1 LPLRGGGLLIPLKP
15 GILPG
20 MNFLSGGA
28 MGRVFRTFAA
38 GLAISL
44 LIISRGGCST
54 NPLKLSADVKNATPS
69 SKSDFDRMR
78 AQMVQDQVRA
88 RNVRD
93 GRVLAAMLKVPRH
106 EFVPAEII
114 SSAYVD
120 NALPL
125 MLGQT
130 ISQPYIVGYMTEA
143 LELTGAKRVLE
154 IGTGSGYQT
163 AILAEI
169 VPEVYTIEIHKELTD
184 YARNI
189 LGRLGYEN
197 IHFRTGDGYLG
208 WPEFAPFDRIMVTA
222 APDHIPQPLIDQL
235 SPSGRMIIPIGRM
248 EQDLV
253 IVRKDASGISS
264 RAILPV
270 RFVPMTGLAQEVGP
284 Y

>member
-1 LPLRGGGLLIPLKP
+1 
-15 GILPG
+15 
-20 MNFLSGGA
+20 ME
-28 MGRVFRTFAA
+28 RVFRTCAA
-38 GLAISL
+38 GLAIGL
-44 LIISRGGCST
+44 LILSQGGCPT
-54 NPLKLSADVKNATPS
+54 NRLTLSNDGQNTSPS
-69 SKSDFDRMR
+69 GDAKFNRLR

-93 GRVLAAMLKVPRH
+93 PSVLAAMLKVPRH
-106 EFVPAEII
+106 EFVPAEIVN
-114 SSAYVD
+114 SAYAD

-143 LELTGAKRVLE
+143 LELTDAKRVLE
-154 IGTGSGYQT
+154 IGTGSGYQA

-189 LGRLGYEN
+189 LGRLGYGN
-197 IHFRTGDGYLG
+197 IHFKTGDGYLG
-208 WPEFAPFDRIMVTA
+208 WPEFAPFDRIIVTA

-235 SPSGRMIIPIGRM
+235 SLGGTMIVPVGRM

-253 IVRKDASGISS
+253 IVRKDESGVSR

-270 RFVPMTGLAQEVGP
+270 RFVPMTGIAQETP
-284 Y
+284 TLLDRKK